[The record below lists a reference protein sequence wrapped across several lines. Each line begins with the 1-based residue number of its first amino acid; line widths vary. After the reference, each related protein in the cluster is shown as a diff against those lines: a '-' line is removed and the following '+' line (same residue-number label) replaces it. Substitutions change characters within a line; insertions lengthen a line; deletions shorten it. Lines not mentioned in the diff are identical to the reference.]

1 MNKEESATW
10 PLVTSSDQSEIS
22 SQDEDE
28 KQNYKLLKRTGSN
41 DSVCEINNSKEY
53 RKLKQFR
60 KTNRKKKSRSRCCVG
75 CLCCFKGN
83 TGYVVGSPEDEIK
96 ISEDMSPTTKVQH
109 HNKQILTEMRTQ
121 NFDVIRFATYRT
133 ACKLRFIQ
141 KKTSLSVVDIW
152 NIIEAFRE
160 NGLNTLEPESELNSS
175 RVEAV
180 LNSIYVHLNKR
191 LPLSQQV
198 DSHQCVQMLL
208 NWLVGA
214 FDSVGRGKIKVFSLK
229 VALSHMCA
237 GKLVDKLRYVFTQI
251 SDSSGCL
258 IRSRFI
264 DYLKDLLALPTA
276 VFEGPSFGYNDTAC
290 RSCFDNRT
298 QINVNDFL
306 NALMADPGPQCLMW
320 LPILNKMA
328 HVENVF
334 HPVQCEGCHRE
345 SFMGFRY
352 KCQRCYNYQL
362 CQDCFWRGRTSG
374 NHGNDHEMKEYTTYK
389 SPAKQIGHA
398 LKKSLKCVP
407 KSNAHVPQF
416 PNTPEKKLDLSYII
430 PPTPVPVRNGYHE
443 TSIVTSQSPD
453 VLSIDSGNSPQSPS
467 KLTESLNS
475 MCIDDEH
482 RLIAR
487 YAARLAADTKD
498 AARSP
503 TEINF
508 SLDTNKAQREL
519 IIQLESKNR
528 EIMREIQ
535 RLRAE
540 QEAHAKSTAD
550 AQYNPTL
557 LAELRLLRQRKDEL
571 ESRMQTLQESRK
583 ELMVQLEGLMKLL
596 KTNPTS
602 PRSTLN
608 GSTRSHVS
616 QSQSFA
622 GPITIR
628 SQSMSDCPGNVPTSP
643 GMESSTLSGVGGEV
657 QEAFSQPSS
666 AGNVRLLRNDLLCAA
681 DSVTSAMSSL
691 VKELNSEQSCS
702 DDDDDNGEAEAN
714 VEMADAYVTK
724 TQEDMDSWQQEVLKR
739 LDQEQDFIAQ
749 LRKRRQH
756 SNSSSIIQSDN
767 ENDNSIPMDM
777 TSSYVKTDDSS
788 VVTDNDSCTKSDG
801 DEEDDSELYDN
812 HPKELPNRMTSSTFS
827 TDEESFLQSDAE
839 SYIRTDEE
847 DNDNDWEESMKRWA
861 NR

>member
-1 MNKEESATW
+1 MA
-10 PLVTSSDQSEIS
+10 
-22 SQDEDE
+22 SQ
-28 KQNYKLLKRTGSN
+28 RA
-41 DSVCEINNSKEY
+41 
-53 RKLKQFR
+53 
-60 KTNRKKKSRSRCCVG
+60 NR
-75 CLCCFKGN
+75 
-83 TGYVVGSPEDEIK
+83 GYVVGSPEDEIK
-96 ISEDMSPTTKVQH
+96 ILEDMSPTSKVQH

-175 RVEAV
+175 RVESV

-430 PPTPVPVRNGYHE
+430 NLPFEDILELLKPPTPVPVRNGYHE
-443 TSIVTSQSPD
+443 SSIVTSQSPD

-583 ELMVQLEGLMKLL
+583 ELMVQLEGLMNLL

-628 SQSMSDCPGNVPTSP
+628 SQSMSDTPGNVPTSP
-643 GMESSTLSGVGGEV
+643 GMESSTLSGVGGDV

-666 AGNVRLLRNDLLCAA
+666 ADNVRLLRNDLLCAA

-749 LRKRRQH
+749 LRKRRQN

>member
-1 MNKEESATW
+1 MA
-10 PLVTSSDQSEIS
+10 
-22 SQDEDE
+22 SQ
-28 KQNYKLLKRTGSN
+28 RA
-41 DSVCEINNSKEY
+41 
-53 RKLKQFR
+53 
-60 KTNRKKKSRSRCCVG
+60 NR
-75 CLCCFKGN
+75 
-83 TGYVVGSPEDEIK
+83 GYVVGSPEDEIK
-96 ISEDMSPTTKVQH
+96 ILEDMSPTSKVQH

-175 RVEAV
+175 RVESV

-198 DSHQCVQMLL
+198 DSNQCVQMLL

-430 PPTPVPVRNGYHE
+430 NLPFEDILELLKPPTPVPVRNGYHE
-443 TSIVTSQSPD
+443 SSIVTSQSPD

-628 SQSMSDCPGNVPTSP
+628 SQSMSDSQGNVPTSP

-666 AGNVRLLRNDLLCAA
+666 ADNVRLLKNDLLCAA

-749 LRKRRQH
+749 LRKRRQN

-801 DEEDDSELYDN
+801 EEEDDSELYDN
-812 HPKELPNRMTSSTFS
+812 HPKVR
-827 TDEESFLQSDAE
+827 
-839 SYIRTDEE
+839 
-847 DNDNDWEESMKRWA
+847 
-861 NR
+861 

>member
-1 MNKEESATW
+1 MECLAYNQQRFACVIQNINKE
-10 PLVTSSDQSEIS
+10 
-22 SQDEDE
+22 
-28 KQNYKLLKRTGSN
+28 LLHK
-41 DSVCEINNSKEY
+41 
-53 RKLKQFR
+53 
-60 KTNRKKKSRSRCCVG
+60 
-75 CLCCFKGN
+75 
-83 TGYVVGSPEDEIK
+83 GYVVGSPEDEIK
-96 ISEDMSPTTKVQH
+96 ILEDMSPTSKVQH

-175 RVEAV
+175 RVESV

-430 PPTPVPVRNGYHE
+430 NLPFEDILELLKPPTPVPVRNGYHE
-443 TSIVTSQSPD
+443 SSIVTSQSPD

-583 ELMVQLEGLMKLL
+583 ELMVQLEGLMNLL

-628 SQSMSDCPGNVPTSP
+628 SQSMSDTPGNVPTSP
-643 GMESSTLSGVGGEV
+643 GMESSTLSGVGGDV

-666 AGNVRLLRNDLLCAA
+666 ADNVRLLRNDLLCAA

-749 LRKRRQH
+749 LRKRRQN

>member
-1 MNKEESATW
+1 MA
-10 PLVTSSDQSEIS
+10 
-22 SQDEDE
+22 SQRS
-28 KQNYKLLKRTGSN
+28 KR
-41 DSVCEINNSKEY
+41 
-53 RKLKQFR
+53 
-60 KTNRKKKSRSRCCVG
+60 
-75 CLCCFKGN
+75 
-83 TGYVVGSPEDEIK
+83 GYVVGSPEDEIK
-96 ISEDMSPTTKVQH
+96 ILEDMSPTSKVQH
-109 HNKQILTEMRTQ
+109 HNKQLLTEMRTQ

-175 RVEAV
+175 RVESV
-180 LNSIYVHLNKR
+180 LDSIYVHLNKR

-198 DSHQCVQMLL
+198 DSNQCVQMLL

-237 GKLVDKLRYVFTQI
+237 GKLVDKLRYIFTQI

-374 NHGNDHEMKEYTTYK
+374 NHGNEHEMKEYTTYK

-407 KSNAHVPQF
+407 KSNAHVPRF

-430 PPTPVPVRNGYHE
+430 NLPFEEILELLKPPTPVPVRNGYHE
-443 TSIVTSQSPD
+443 SSIVTSHSPDVLSIDSGNSPQRQWKQSSEVSNVYHESSIVTSHSPD

-487 YAARLAADTKD
+487 YAARLAADTKN

-628 SQSMSDCPGNVPTSP
+628 SQSMSDSPGNMPTSP

-666 AGNVRLLRNDLLCAA
+666 ADNVRLLRNDLLCAA

-702 DDDDDNGEAEAN
+702 DDEDDNGEAEAN

-724 TQEDMDSWQQEVLKR
+724 TQEDMDNWQQEVLKR

-767 ENDNSIPMDM
+767 ENDSSIPMDM

-801 DEEDDSELYDN
+801 DDEDDSELYDN
-812 HPKELPNRMTSSTFS
+812 HPKELPNRMNSSTFS

>member
-1 MNKEESATW
+1 MA
-10 PLVTSSDQSEIS
+10 
-22 SQDEDE
+22 SQRS
-28 KQNYKLLKRTGSN
+28 KR
-41 DSVCEINNSKEY
+41 
-53 RKLKQFR
+53 
-60 KTNRKKKSRSRCCVG
+60 
-75 CLCCFKGN
+75 
-83 TGYVVGSPEDEIK
+83 GYVVGSPEDEIK
-96 ISEDMSPTTKVQH
+96 ILEDMSPTSKVQH
-109 HNKQILTEMRTQ
+109 HNKQLLTEMRTQ

-175 RVEAV
+175 RVESV
-180 LNSIYVHLNKR
+180 LDSIYVHLNKR

-198 DSHQCVQMLL
+198 DSNQCVQMLL

-237 GKLVDKLRYVFTQI
+237 GKLVDKLRYIFTQI

-374 NHGNDHEMKEYTTYK
+374 NHGNEHEMKEYTTYK

-407 KSNAHVPQF
+407 KSNAHVPRF

-443 TSIVTSQSPD
+443 SSIVTSHSPDVLSIDSGNSPQRQWKQSSEVSNVYHESSIVTSHSPD

-487 YAARLAADTKD
+487 YAARLAADTKN

-628 SQSMSDCPGNVPTSP
+628 SQSMSDSPGNMPTSP

-666 AGNVRLLRNDLLCAA
+666 ADNVRLLRNDLLCAA

-702 DDDDDNGEAEAN
+702 DDEDDNGEAEAN

-724 TQEDMDSWQQEVLKR
+724 TQEDMDNWQQEVLKR

-767 ENDNSIPMDM
+767 ENDSSIPMDM

-801 DEEDDSELYDN
+801 DDEDDSELYDN
-812 HPKELPNRMTSSTFS
+812 HPKELPNRMNSSTFS

>member
-1 MNKEESATW
+1 MA
-10 PLVTSSDQSEIS
+10 
-22 SQDEDE
+22 SQ
-28 KQNYKLLKRTGSN
+28 RA
-41 DSVCEINNSKEY
+41 
-53 RKLKQFR
+53 
-60 KTNRKKKSRSRCCVG
+60 NR
-75 CLCCFKGN
+75 
-83 TGYVVGSPEDEIK
+83 GYVVGSPEDEIK
-96 ISEDMSPTTKVQH
+96 ILEDMSPTSKVQH

-175 RVEAV
+175 RVESV

-198 DSHQCVQMLL
+198 DSNQCVQMLL

-430 PPTPVPVRNGYHE
+430 NLPFEDILELLKPPTPVPVRNGYHE
-443 TSIVTSQSPD
+443 SSIVTSQSPD

-628 SQSMSDCPGNVPTSP
+628 SQSMSDSQGNVPTSP

-666 AGNVRLLRNDLLCAA
+666 ADNVRLLKNDLLCAA

-749 LRKRRQH
+749 LRKRRQN

-801 DEEDDSELYDN
+801 EEEDDSELYDN

>member
-1 MNKEESATW
+1 MA
-10 PLVTSSDQSEIS
+10 
-22 SQDEDE
+22 SQRA
-28 KQNYKLLKRTGSN
+28 KR
-41 DSVCEINNSKEY
+41 
-53 RKLKQFR
+53 
-60 KTNRKKKSRSRCCVG
+60 
-75 CLCCFKGN
+75 
-83 TGYVVGSPEDEIK
+83 GYVVGSPEDEIK
-96 ISEDMSPTTKVQH
+96 ILEDMSPTSKVQH
-109 HNKQILTEMRTQ
+109 HNKQLLTEMRTQ

-160 NGLNTLEPESELNSS
+160 NGLNTLEPDSELNSS
-175 RVEAV
+175 RVESV

-198 DSHQCVQMLL
+198 DSNQCVQMLL

-214 FDSVGRGKIKVFSLK
+214 YDSVGRGKIKVFSLK

-237 GKLVDKLRYVFTQI
+237 GKLVDKLRYIFTQI

-430 PPTPVPVRNGYHE
+430 NLPFEEILELLKPPTPVPVRNGYHE
-443 TSIVTSQSPD
+443 TSIVTSHSPD
-453 VLSIDSGNSPQSPS
+453 VLSIDSGNSPQSPN

-487 YAARLAADTKD
+487 YAARLAADTKN

-628 SQSMSDCPGNVPTSP
+628 SQSMSDSTGNVPTSP

-666 AGNVRLLRNDLLCAA
+666 ADNVRLLRNDLLCAA

-702 DDDDDNGEAEAN
+702 DDEDDNGEAEAN

-724 TQEDMDSWQQEVLKR
+724 TQEDMDNWQQEVLKR

-767 ENDNSIPMDM
+767 ENDSSLPMDM

-801 DEEDDSELYDN
+801 DDEDDSELYDN
-812 HPKELPNRMTSSTFS
+812 HPKELPNRMNSSTFS

>member
-1 MNKEESATW
+1 MECLAYNQQRFACVIQNINKE
-10 PLVTSSDQSEIS
+10 
-22 SQDEDE
+22 
-28 KQNYKLLKRTGSN
+28 LLHK
-41 DSVCEINNSKEY
+41 
-53 RKLKQFR
+53 
-60 KTNRKKKSRSRCCVG
+60 
-75 CLCCFKGN
+75 
-83 TGYVVGSPEDEIK
+83 GYVVGSPEDEIK
-96 ISEDMSPTTKVQH
+96 ILEDMSPTSKVQH

-175 RVEAV
+175 RVESV

-198 DSHQCVQMLL
+198 DSNQCVQMLL

-430 PPTPVPVRNGYHE
+430 NLPFEDILELLKPPTPVPVRNGYHE
-443 TSIVTSQSPD
+443 SSIVTSQSPD

-628 SQSMSDCPGNVPTSP
+628 SQSMSDSQGNVPTSP

-666 AGNVRLLRNDLLCAA
+666 ADNVRLLKNDLLCAA

-749 LRKRRQH
+749 LRKRRQN

-801 DEEDDSELYDN
+801 EEEDDSELYDN

>member
-1 MNKEESATW
+1 MECLAYNQQRFACVIQNINKE
-10 PLVTSSDQSEIS
+10 
-22 SQDEDE
+22 
-28 KQNYKLLKRTGSN
+28 LLHK
-41 DSVCEINNSKEY
+41 
-53 RKLKQFR
+53 
-60 KTNRKKKSRSRCCVG
+60 
-75 CLCCFKGN
+75 
-83 TGYVVGSPEDEIK
+83 GYVVGSPEDEIK
-96 ISEDMSPTTKVQH
+96 ILEDMSPTSKVQH

-175 RVEAV
+175 RVESV

-198 DSHQCVQMLL
+198 DSNQCVQMLL

-443 TSIVTSQSPD
+443 SSIVTSQSPD

-628 SQSMSDCPGNVPTSP
+628 SQSMSDSQGNVPTSP

-666 AGNVRLLRNDLLCAA
+666 ADNVRLLKNDLLCAA

-749 LRKRRQH
+749 LRKRRQN

-801 DEEDDSELYDN
+801 EEEDDSELYDN